1 MARLSLVSARLAPRL
16 TLLLQ
21 PFMSVTFLSVLRLQA
36 VRRAHR
42 SLPRLLLPARST
54 LWALLLSLILLF
66 LVVRPAPFSQQ
77 PPFRSLRT
85 VRAPPASAV
94 LQLRLPPSREAA
106 TISAGRV

>member
-54 LWALLLSLILLF
+54 LWALLLSVILFFLLSSSITFAQRPLF
-66 LVVRPAPFSQQ
+66 LSQ
-77 PPFRSLRT
+77 LT
-85 VRAPPASAV
+85 VQAFPASTV
-94 LQLRLPPSREAA
+94 LRLPLTLSSWVS
-106 TISAGRV
+106 TGL